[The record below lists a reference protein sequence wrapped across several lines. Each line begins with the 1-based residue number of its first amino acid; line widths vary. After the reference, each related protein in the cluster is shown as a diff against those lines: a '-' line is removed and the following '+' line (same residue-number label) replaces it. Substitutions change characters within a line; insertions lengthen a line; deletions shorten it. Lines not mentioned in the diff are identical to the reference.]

1 LLPWDNAIIF
11 QSNLEAFSGGRLAS
25 WTVWRAPSTM
35 KPAEAA
41 KRVGMTEAELRS
53 VNKIP
58 PLVVIKAGSSLLVPR
73 PTELVADVAEH
84 VADNGQLSLA
94 PDAILKRNVLKA
106 GKKDSV
112 ASLARRYRV
121 SPASVAEWNKVSA
134 SAVFKAGQQVV
145 MFLPVRAKT
154 LVQSKTLGKT
164 KSTSTQARSKV
175 RKPTRLAKQ
184 P

>member
-1 LLPWDNAIIF
+1 
-11 QSNLEAFSGGRLAS
+11 
-25 WTVWRAPSTM
+25 
-35 KPAEAA
+35 
-41 KRVGMTEAELRS
+41 
-53 VNKIP
+53 
-58 PLVVIKAGSSLLVPR
+58 SSLLVPR